1 MYSIFNFNFLLDC
14 FCILIIELLQIQ
26 AYNII
31 RHLSKYLIIL
41 IKEAMKLSILNM
53 PFKALSD
60 PSRRK
65 IIQMLKEKDMTAG
78 EIADH
83 FQMSKPSISHHL
95 SILKQAELV
104 IDERRGQNIYY
115 SLNTTVFQEVVN
127 WFFNMTDR
135 SGGFENEKD

>member
-1 MYSIFNFNFLLDC
+1 MPL
-14 FCILIIELLQIQ
+14 
-26 AYNII
+26 
-31 RHLSKYLIIL
+31 
-41 IKEAMKLSILNM
+41 LNM

-83 FQMSKPSISHHL
+83 FEMSKPSISHHL

-104 IDERRGQNIYY
+104 IDERKGQNIYY
-115 SLNTTVFQEVVN
+115 SLNTTVFQEVIN
-127 WFFNMTDR
+127 WFFNMTER
-135 SGGFENEKD
+135 SGGFGNEED